1 MTEGKLVR
9 SIEFDSFKQ
18 AMDFMAQVAVEAER
32 LGHHPDWSNSHTR
45 VGISLSTHDA
55 GGRITEKDHALASA
69 IDRVL
74 ARPAG

>member
-18 AMDFMAQVAVEAER
+18 AMDFMAQVAVEADR
-32 LGHHPDWSNSHTR
+32 LGHTR
-45 VGISLSTHDA
+45 VRISLSTHDA
-55 GGRITEKDHALASA
+55 GGRITEKDHALGSA